1 MTQWYKVFH
10 KKKCCRNADNHT
22 PHPSLIFTRY
32 CYKLS
37 YKNKNLEVLRFK
49 KTQKNGWNNI
59 KQAEKPYRQSDSS
72 GKSCRC
78 RGRHT

>member
-1 MTQWYKVFH
+1 MTQWYEVFH

-49 KTQKNGWNNI
+49 KTQKNGWNNT